1 MLKIYII
8 IYKENIKNNNEKR
21 NEMAK
26 NRREK
31 SIQNFRKHENSG
43 KEKRR
48 DRGKKI
54 KGRTSRKP

>member
-31 SIQNFRKHENSG
+31 SI
-43 KEKRR
+43 
-48 DRGKKI
+48 
-54 KGRTSRKP
+54 